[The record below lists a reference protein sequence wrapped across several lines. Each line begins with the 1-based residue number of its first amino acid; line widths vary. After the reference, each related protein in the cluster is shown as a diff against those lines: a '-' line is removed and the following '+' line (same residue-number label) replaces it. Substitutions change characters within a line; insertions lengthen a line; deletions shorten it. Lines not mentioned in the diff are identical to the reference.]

1 MHEGWRLALIR
12 TLVVIVTALALGPSP
27 GAGPPGYFPCP
38 VIRYFAPCLTVEPVG
53 EPMTAGT
60 EQIARPMLTPG
71 EVDSSHIESLW
82 AEPSSGPQAAGPM
95 YVPPKPVREFLEAP
109 TAERA
114 RAYLAWNQARL
125 RAIAQATEVLRLV
138 TGSEKTG
145 TDDPPAQATSGPTAG
160 CAAPATNAGGALPA
174 AGSVD
179 LLAGVPG
186 ADADPRRVSHGIS
199 VLYAFASWC
208 PYSARQTP
216 LVAAWARSRPDVPV
230 TGWLLD
236 SPPGAAAQLDGLPFP
251 VHAGSPA
258 LRERLQVR
266 SYPTLLVVKDGVPVE
281 RLAGLTP
288 MARLEAVIRALG
300 A

>member
-1 MHEGWRLALIR
+1 
-12 TLVVIVTALALGPSP
+12 
-27 GAGPPGYFPCP
+27 
-38 VIRYFAPCLTVEPVG
+38 
-53 EPMTAGT
+53 
-60 EQIARPMLTPG
+60 
-71 EVDSSHIESLW
+71 
-82 AEPSSGPQAAGPM
+82 M
-95 YVPPKPVREFLEAP
+95 YVPPKAVREFLEAP

-138 TGSEKTG
+138 TGSETTG
-145 TDDPPAQATSGPTAG
+145 TDAVDARTPGSPTAG
-160 CAAPATNAGGALPA
+160 CAAPATNAGRALPA
-174 AGSVD
+174 TGSVD

-186 ADADPRRVSHGIS
+186 AAADPRLASSGVS

-236 SPPGAAAQLDGLPFP
+236 SPPGAAAQLDGIPFP
-251 VHAGSPA
+251 VHAGTPA
-258 LRERLQVR
+258 LRERLGVR
-266 SYPTLLVVKDGVPVE
+266 SYPTLLVVKDGVAVE

>member
-1 MHEGWRLALIR
+1 
-12 TLVVIVTALALGPSP
+12 
-27 GAGPPGYFPCP
+27 
-38 VIRYFAPCLTVEPVG
+38 
-53 EPMTAGT
+53 
-60 EQIARPMLTPG
+60 
-71 EVDSSHIESLW
+71 
-82 AEPSSGPQAAGPM
+82 M

-138 TGSEKTG
+138 TGSETTG
-145 TDDPPAQATSGPTAG
+145 TDAVGARTPGSPTAG
-160 CAAPATNAGGALPA
+160 CAAPATNVGGAPPA
-174 AGSVD
+174 AGGVD
-179 LLAGVPG
+179 PLAGVPG
-186 ADADPRRVSHGIS
+186 AVADPRRASHGIS

-216 LVAAWARSRPDVPV
+216 LVAAWARSRPNVPV

-236 SPPGAAAQLDGLPFP
+236 SPPGAVAQLEGLPFP
-251 VHAGSPA
+251 VHAGTPA
-258 LRERLQVR
+258 LRERLGVR
-266 SYPTLLVVKDGVPVE
+266 SYPTLVVTKDGVPIE

>member
-1 MHEGWRLALIR
+1 MREGRRLALIR
-12 TLVVIVTALALGPSP
+12 ALVVIVTALALGPRP
-27 GAGPPGYFPCP
+27 GAGTPGYFPCP
-38 VIRYFAPCLTVEPVG
+38 VILFFAPCLTVERVREPV
-53 EPMTAGT
+53 TAGS
-60 EQIARPMLTPG
+60 EQIARPILAPG
-71 EVDSSHIESLW
+71 EVDSSRTESLW
-82 AEPSSGPQAAGPM
+82 VEPSSGPQAAGPM
-95 YVPPKPVREFLEAP
+95 YVPPTPVREFLEAP

-125 RAIAQATEVLRLV
+125 RAIGQATEVLRLV
-138 TGSEKTG
+138 TGSEETG
-145 TDDPPAQATSGPTAG
+145 TGDPPAQATSGPTAG
-160 CAAPATNAGGALPA
+160 CAAPATNASGALPA
-174 AGSVD
+174 AGGVD

-186 ADADPRRVSHGIS
+186 AVADPRRVSHGIS

-216 LVAAWARSRPDVPV
+216 LVAAWARSRPNVPV
-230 TGWLLD
+230 SGLLLD
-236 SPPGAAAQLDGLPFP
+236 SPPGAAAQLDGMPFP

-258 LRERLQVR
+258 LRERLGVR

>member
-1 MHEGWRLALIR
+1 MPERHLALIR
-12 TLVVIVTALALGPSP
+12 TLVVIVTALGLGPSP
-27 GAGPPGYFPCP
+27 GAGTPGYFPCP
-38 VIRYFAPCLTVEPVG
+38 VILFFAPCLTAEPMG
-53 EPMTAGT
+53 EPGTRGGEQLAPSVAAAGK
-60 EQIARPMLTPG
+60 AVPP
-71 EVDSSHIESLW
+71 HIESLW

-138 TGSEKTG
+138 TGSETTG
-145 TDDPPAQATSGPTAG
+145 TDAVDARTPGSPTAG
-160 CAAPATNAGGALPA
+160 CTAPATNVGGALPA
-174 AGSVD
+174 AGGVD
-179 LLAGVPG
+179 PLAGVPG
-186 ADADPRRVSHGIS
+186 AVADPRRASHGIS

-216 LVAAWARSRPDVPV
+216 LVAAWARSRSDVPV

-236 SPPGAAAQLDGLPFP
+236 SPPGAVAQLEGLPFP

-258 LRERLQVR
+258 LRERLGVR

-288 MARLEAVIRALG
+288 MTRLEAVIRALG

>member
-1 MHEGWRLALIR
+1 MHEGRRLALIR
-12 TLVVIVTALALGPSP
+12 TLVVIVTVLALGPSL
-27 GAGPPGYFPCP
+27 GAGTPGYFPCP
-38 VIRYFAPCLTVEPVG
+38 VILFFAPCLTVERGG
-53 EPMTAGT
+53 EPVTAGS
-60 EQIARPMLTPG
+60 EQIARPMLAPG
-71 EVDSSHIESLW
+71 EVDSSRTESLW

-95 YVPPKPVREFLEAP
+95 YVPPKAVREFLEAP

-138 TGSEKTG
+138 TGSETTG
-145 TDDPPAQATSGPTAG
+145 TDAVDARTPGSPTAG
-160 CAAPATNAGGALPA
+160 CAAPTTNAGGAVPA
-174 AGSVD
+174 PGNVD

-186 ADADPRRVSHGIS
+186 AVTDPRRASHGIS

-208 PYSARQTP
+208 PYSARQTL
-216 LVAAWARSRPDVPV
+216 LVAAWARTRPDVPV

-236 SPPGAAAQLDGLPFP
+236 SPPGAVAELERLPFP

-258 LRERLQVR
+258 LRERLGVR

-281 RLAGLTP
+281 RLAGPTP
-288 MARLEAVIRALG
+288 MTRLEAVIRALG

>member
-1 MHEGWRLALIR
+1 MHEGRRLALIR
-12 TLVVIVTALALGPSP
+12 AVVVIVTALALGRSP
-27 GAGPPGYFPCP
+27 GAGTPGYFPCP
-38 VIRYFAPCLTVEPVG
+38 VILFFAPCLPVERVE
-53 EPMTAGT
+53 EPAMPDS
-60 EQIARPMLTPG
+60 EHLARSAAAR
-71 EVDSSHIESLW
+71 EAVVSSRIESLW
-82 AEPSSGPQAAGPM
+82 AEPSSGSQAAGPM
-95 YVPPKPVREFLEAP
+95 YVPPTPVREFLEAP

-138 TGSEKTG
+138 TGSETTG
-145 TDDPPAQATSGPTAG
+145 TDAVDARTPGSPTAG
-160 CAAPATNAGGALPA
+160 CAAPATNGGRALPA
-174 AGSVD
+174 TGSVD
-179 LLAGVPG
+179 PLAGVPG
-186 ADADPRRVSHGIS
+186 AAADPRRASPEVS

-208 PYSARQTP
+208 PYSARQTT

-236 SPPGAAAQLDGLPFP
+236 SPPGAAAQLEGLPFP
-251 VHAGSPA
+251 VHAGTPA
-258 LRERLQVR
+258 LRERLGVR

-281 RLAGLTP
+281 RLVGLTS